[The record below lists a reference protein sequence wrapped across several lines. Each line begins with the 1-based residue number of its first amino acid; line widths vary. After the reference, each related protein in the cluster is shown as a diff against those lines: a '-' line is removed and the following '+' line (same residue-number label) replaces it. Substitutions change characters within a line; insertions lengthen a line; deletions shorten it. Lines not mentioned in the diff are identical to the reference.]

1 MSQSRKNI
9 CIWDEENLSSYSM
22 DGLLALRSEIR
33 KAPIVS
39 EIEASNFREVHN
51 FNIDDLAEGFTSAEM
66 KLHALNN
73 IRKELANRLNRHVDD
88 DDNYINFV

>member
-1 MSQSRKNI
+1 MSQKNI
-9 CIWDEENLSSYSM
+9 CIWDKENLRSYSM
-22 DGLLALRSEIR
+22 EGLLHLRSEIR

-39 EIEASNFREVHN
+39 EEEADKFRAIHD

-73 IRKELANRLNRHVDD
+73 IRQVLNERLVRKASNDKD
-88 DDNYINFV
+88 IWLDN